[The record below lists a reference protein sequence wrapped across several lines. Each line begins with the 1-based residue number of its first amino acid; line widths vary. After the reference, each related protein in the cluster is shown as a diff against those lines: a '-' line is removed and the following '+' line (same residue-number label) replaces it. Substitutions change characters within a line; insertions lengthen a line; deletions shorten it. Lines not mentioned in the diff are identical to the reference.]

1 MRTFRRSLLVWEVF
15 LVLGLVGV
23 ASAAEIPFLAGRI
36 NDNAGILSAA
46 TITRLETLLKDHE
59 DSTSNQIVVLTI
71 ASLEGEVLEEYA
83 IRVAQTW
90 GLGQKG
96 KDNGVLLL
104 VARDDR
110 KVRIEVGRGLEG
122 QLTDVVSG
130 VIIRKEIIPAF
141 KDGDYDRGVT
151 AGVEAIVS
159 AIQGAYTADE
169 SSEALAEGAAGIVGF
184 LIFLFVVGIFTL
196 VALVTSGCMSWFLYV
211 FLLPFW
217 LLFPAGFLGEKVG
230 LPLFGLYALGFP
242 LVKLWFARSP
252 AGKRW
257 VKAMA
262 ASGVLR
268 SAGTGGS
275 GGGWSGGSS
284 GGFSGG
290 GGSFSGGGSSG
301 SW

>member
-1 MRTFRRSLLVWEVF
+1 MRKIRRSLPVLEIV
-15 LVLGLVGV
+15 LALGLMST
-23 ASAAEIPFLAGRI
+23 ASAAEVPYLSGRI
-36 NDNAGILSAA
+36 NDNAEILSPA
-46 TITRLETLLKDHE
+46 TVRRLEALLKAHE

-71 ASLEGEVLEEYA
+71 PSLEGDVLEEYA
-83 IRVAQTW
+83 IRVAETW
-90 GLGQKG
+90 KLGQKG

-130 VIIRKEIIPAF
+130 VIIRKEIVPAF

-151 AGVEAIVS
+151 AGVEAILAAV
-159 AIQGAYTADE
+159 QGAYTADE
-169 SSEALAEGAAGIVGF
+169 ATDGTAEGIVGVVGF
-184 LIFLFVVGIFTL
+184 LIFLSVVGIFTL
-196 VALVTSGCMSWFLYV
+196 IALVTTGCMSWFLYV

-217 LLFPAGFLGEKVG
+217 LMFPAGFLGEGVG
-230 LPLFGLYALGFP
+230 LPLFALYALGFP
-242 LVKLWFARSP
+242 LAKFWMARSP
-252 AGKRW
+252 AGKKW
-257 VKAMA
+257 VKSLA

-268 SAGTGGS
+268 SAGGG

-284 GGFSGG
+284 GGGFSGG